1 MRSDRNSV
9 PVTIVTG
16 FLGSGKTTV
25 LNRLLRAPDLA
36 DTAVIINEFGE
47 VSLDHLLIEQ
57 AIENAVLL
65 KNGCI
70 CCTVR
75 GDILDT
81 IDELFRK
88 REAGELP
95 WFRRIAIETTGLAD
109 PAPVVHTLIDT
120 ARPCHLDGIVV
131 TVDAMRIRAQLDQ
144 QEEARHQ
151 MAFADRILLTK
162 TDLVTPAEA
171 DAAEPAIRPFNAHA
185 PIRRV
190 VDGDVTPEDV
200 FGLGPEERPT
210 NWLGSMVPEH
220 DHAHDHDHH
229 HGVAAVVLRAQEPI
243 PGPALALW
251 LDSLLSLHGAD
262 VLRLKGIVRVAGIEQ
277 PVGTPGRASRAA
289 RGGHTVTSG
298 RAGVGRHRERNRGHP
313 ARPVRSG
320 TECELRRSPE
330 LDWLIGSRRSGP
342 SGDRS
347 PLRKSIRSNPER
359 FNRTIASACI
369 SLHRLLIRVKILIA
383 VQSLAVGSAKEFSA
397 DKKAMT
403 GDARRCFPTMFRSGV
418 MPIS

>member
-1 MRSDRNSV
+1 MRSDRQDRLDSV
-9 PVTIVTG
+9 PVTVVTG

-88 REAGELP
+88 RETGELP

-120 ARPCHLDGIVV
+120 NQPCHLDGIVV
-131 TVDAMRIRAQLDQ
+131 TVDAIHVRAQLRDRG
-144 QEEARHQ
+144 EARNQ
-151 MAFADRILLTK
+151 IAFADRILLTK
-162 TDLVTPAEA
+162 TDLVTSAEA
-171 DAAEPAIRPFNAHA
+171 DAAEPAIRAFNAQA

-190 VDGDVTPEDV
+190 VDGDVTPDDV
-200 FGLGPEERPT
+200 FGLGPEVRPE
-210 NWLGSMVPEH
+210 NWLRSATHGH
-220 DHAHDHDHH
+220 DHAHHRHDHD
-229 HGVAAVVLRAQEPI
+229 GIVSIVLRAGGPI

-251 LDSLLSLHGAD
+251 LDSLLSLHGAN
-262 VLRLKGIVRVAGIEQ
+262 VLRLKGIVRIAGIEAPAVLQ
-277 PVGTPGRASRAA
+277 AVHHVPHRLVTLSPQAERAWGGPGSEIVVIQRGLPEAGLRASFEAA
-289 RGGHTVTSG
+289 LTS
-298 RAGVGRHRERNRGHP
+298 
-313 ARPVRSG
+313 
-320 TECELRRSPE
+320 
-330 LDWLIGSRRSGP
+330 D
-342 SGDRS
+342 DRS
-347 PLRKSIRSNPER
+347 PGIR
-359 FNRTIASACI
+359 
-369 SLHRLLIRVKILIA
+369 
-383 VQSLAVGSAKEFSA
+383 
-397 DKKAMT
+397 
-403 GDARRCFPTMFRSGV
+403 
-418 MPIS
+418 